1 MSNSGKLKKYLLRG
15 TLILVAAAVIAGAL
29 NYNRLVRLNR
39 AVSLFNEDEI
49 DENFRSMDRLFDSTV
64 VKSGESIHR
73 FSYDLKDLPQ
83 HYTYKGE
90 KKKTADFIE
99 STHTTGLIVL
109 KDNTIKFEKYY
120 RGNSES
126 SRAISWSVS
135 KSIVSAL
142 FGIAVQE
149 GHIKSIEDTVT
160 DYVPYLKGSGYD
172 GVRIKDV
179 LQMSSGIRFNE
190 DYGDFNSDINRMG
203 RDFALNRPLKNFIAS
218 LKSDRKP
225 GTYNHYVS
233 MDTQVLG
240 MIIVAATGKSLTEY
254 TEEKLWKPL
263 GMEADAAWL
272 ADSEGMETAFGGFN
286 AVLRD
291 YARFGRLF
299 LKKGKWDKRQIV
311 PEKWVKDSTTPDA
324 PHLMPGENPASGW
337 VLGYGYQWWIP
348 ENPDG
353 EFMAI
358 GIYGQAIYIYP
369 RYNIVIVKT
378 SAYPDYNAEGS
389 AMELESIEF
398 FRAIAKG
405 I

>member
-15 TLILVAAAVIAGAL
+15 TLLLIAAAVIAGAL
-29 NYNRLVRLNR
+29 NYSRLIRLNR
-39 AVSLFNEDEI
+39 VVSLFNADEI

-64 VKSGESIHR
+64 VESGENIHR
-73 FSYDLKDLPQ
+73 FDYDLKDLPQ
-83 HYTYKGE
+83 YYTYKGE

-99 STHTTGLIVL
+99 STHATGLIVL

-142 FGIAVQE
+142 FGIAVAE

-160 DYVPYLKGSGYD
+160 DYVPYLQGSGYD

-190 DYGDFNSDINRMG
+190 DYGDFNSDINRMS

-218 LKSDRKP
+218 LKSERKP

-299 LKKGKWDKRQIV
+299 LKKGKWDSRQIV

-369 RYNIVIVKT
+369 RHNIVIVKT
-378 SAYPDYNAEGS
+378 SAFPDYNAEGS